1 MKRRYILLA
10 VTAALVFAVAAGGTL
25 AAQRVESG
33 ALTLGLQAANLSIAW
48 QGEST
53 VKSDSEDITIRD
65 VNLMPDDTYEFAKND
80 VNYSVLNSEGN
91 GNMDAY
97 IRVTVTKYWCEN
109 QNGQKKDADM
119 DASLI
124 TLESDQENWTT
135 AEDPFAGR
143 TKSETQVFYYKT
155 PLAPGETTSQLLES
169 MTLSKDAG
177 NEYSNRS
184 IRLEAVAEAV
194 QFVQGDNELNEEAI
208 LSAWGVYA
216 ELGENGNI
224 ISISN

>member
-65 VNLMPDDTYEFAKND
+65 VSLMPDDTYEFAAND

-97 IRVTVTKYWCEN
+97 IRVTVTKYWCED
-109 QNGQKKDADM
+109 QNGQQKDADM

-124 TLESDQENWTT
+124 TLESEGKWTT

-194 QFVQGDNELNEEAI
+194 QFVRGDNELNKQAI

-216 ELGENGNI
+216 ELDGEGNI
-224 ISISN
+224 TSISN

>member
-33 ALTLGLQAANLSIAW
+33 VLSLGLNAANLSVAW
-48 QGEST
+48 KGEGS
-53 VKSDSEDITIRD
+53 VESDSEDITIHD
-65 VNLMPDDTYEFAKND
+65 VNLMPDDTYEFAEND

-97 IRVTVTKYWCEN
+97 VRVTVTKYWCED

-124 TLESDQENWTT
+124 TLENDQKNWTT
-135 AEDPFAGR
+135 AEAPFAGR

-155 PLAPGETTSQLLES
+155 PLAPGETTSRLLES

-184 IRLEAVAEAV
+184 IRLEAKAEAV
-194 QFVQGDNELNEEAI
+194 QYVSGDNELNEEAI

-216 ELGENGNI
+216 ELDENGNI

>member
-1 MKRRYILLA
+1 MQK
-10 VTAALVFAVAAGGTL
+10 
-25 AAQRVESG
+25 
-33 ALTLGLQAANLSIAW
+33 
-48 QGEST
+48 
-53 VKSDSEDITIRD
+53 
-65 VNLMPDDTYEFAKND
+65 KN
-80 VNYSVLNSEGN
+80 VL
-91 GNMDAY
+91 
-97 IRVTVTKYWCEN
+97 TVTKYWCED
-109 QNGQKKDADM
+109 QNGQQKDADM

-124 TLESDQENWTT
+124 TLESEGNWIT

-177 NEYSNRS
+177 NEYSNRL

-194 QFVQGDNELNEEAI
+194 QYVPGDNELNKQAI